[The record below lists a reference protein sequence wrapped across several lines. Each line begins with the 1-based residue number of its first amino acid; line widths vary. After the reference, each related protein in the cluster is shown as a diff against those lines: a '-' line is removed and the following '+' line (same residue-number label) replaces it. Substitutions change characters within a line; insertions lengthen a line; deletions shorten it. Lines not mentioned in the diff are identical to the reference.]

1 MAKLAA
7 KVRNFDYT
15 RKIRLER
22 TGIEELDLLSQAVE
36 ISNQNLLDNTL
47 KMSEIMDLL
56 GLHIGAFEY
65 SPGGYGVQV
74 TKQIF
79 PLMELPCEDEN
90 HLYVDEKDVYKRQR
104 LATSFVILGLVP
116 LLAAGTALA
125 GHFRSNMERVVL
137 DDIGRMVSYGGS
149 NTEAVLEECSSLTK
163 HIYDVSTDDGMFL
176 YQILKSPGLGREER
190 KMEITLLLSDFQ
202 MCIRDRLYCL

>member
-1 MAKLAA
+1 MQR
-7 KVRNFDYT
+7 KVN
-15 RKIRLER
+15 RL
-22 TGIEELDLLSQAVE
+22 I
-36 ISNQNLLDNTL
+36 
-47 KMSEIMDLL
+47 
-56 GLHIGAFEY
+56 
-65 SPGGYGVQV
+65 
-74 TKQIF
+74 
-79 PLMELPCEDEN
+79 
-90 HLYVDEKDVYKRQR
+90 R

-116 LLAAGTALA
+116 LLAAGTALT

-190 KMEITLLLSDFQ
+190 KMEITLLLSDFLDRDSRLRSVYFKDRKGQ
-202 MCIRDRLYCL
+202 IYYATRNAYKVLDEDAFRYWTGKEDEEGDFRFCPPIWTIIFRIPGIRSLPSGAVIRISPP

>member
-1 MAKLAA
+1 MQR
-7 KVRNFDYT
+7 KVN
-15 RKIRLER
+15 RL
-22 TGIEELDLLSQAVE
+22 I
-36 ISNQNLLDNTL
+36 
-47 KMSEIMDLL
+47 
-56 GLHIGAFEY
+56 
-65 SPGGYGVQV
+65 
-74 TKQIF
+74 
-79 PLMELPCEDEN
+79 
-90 HLYVDEKDVYKRQR
+90 R

-116 LLAAGTALA
+116 LLAAGTALT

-190 KMEITLLLSDFQ
+190 KMEITLLLSDFLDRDSRLHSVYFKDRKGQ
-202 MCIRDRLYCL
+202 IYYATRKRSGIGPGKRMRKGIFRSCPPIWMIIFRIAGVRSLPSGAVIRISPP